1 MNNFLKGENFRM
13 KFFKNLEAQKTNVK
27 TEIMAG
33 LTTFFAIAYII
44 IVNSETLSL
53 TGMPRTAAIFA
64 IVFASAV
71 GCFIMAFYADSPII
85 LVPGL
90 GECALFVFT
99 ICGKDAMGLSLSQGL
114 AAIFISGI
122 LFSIIAFTKLGQIL
136 TEAIP
141 EDLKTVIIV
150 GIGLF
155 LTFIGLRNG
164 GIVVASPA
172 TMVGLGDF
180 GSVRVIVTLINLGIA
195 LFLFSRNIPGGF
207 LISLVLGTV
216 VGIVFGIV
224 DISSISFDMPSISEY
239 SGVFFNMDFSGLADP
254 TFWVAVFS
262 LVLLVTFENLGLM
275 YGQTTNMIGAPEK
288 FKNSF
293 RGGAL
298 SVITCGIFGSSPT
311 IDAIE
316 TGAGIAAGGRTGLT
330 ALTTGILFLL
340 SLLFTPLIMIIPSEA
355 IAPILI
361 IIGFLMVSN
370 ISRVD
375 FGNFEIGFPCFLILS
390 TIPLT
395 FSIVDG
401 IALGFIA
408 YPLVMIFKGKAKEVK
423 IPMYVV
429 SLIFVLS
436 FVLKV
441 IA

>member
-1 MNNFLKGENFRM
+1 M
-13 KFFKNLEAQKTNVK
+13 KLFTNLEAQKTNVR

-44 IVNSETLSL
+44 IVNSETLAI

-71 GCFIMAFYADSPII
+71 GCFIMAFYADAPII

-99 ICGKDAMGLSLSQGL
+99 ICGKDAMGLSLGQGL

-122 LFSIIAFTKLGQIL
+122 LFSLIAFTKLAQIL

-141 EDLKTVIIV
+141 EDLKTIIIV

-155 LTFIGLRNG
+155 LTFVGLKNA
-164 GIVVASPA
+164 GIVVANPA

-180 GSVRVIVTLINLGIA
+180 GSVKVIVTLINLAIA
-195 LFLFSRNIPGGF
+195 LFLFFRNVPGGF
-207 LISLVLGTV
+207 LISLALGTV
-216 VGIVFGIV
+216 VGMIFGIV
-224 DISSISFDMPSISEY
+224 DISSISFEMPSISEY
-239 SGVFFNMDFSGLADP
+239 SGVFFNMDFSGLTNP

-293 RGGAL
+293 RGGAI
-298 SVITCGIFGSSPT
+298 SVITCGIFGASPT

-340 SLLFTPLIMIIPSEA
+340 ALLFTPIIMIIPSEA

-375 FGNFEIGFPCFLILS
+375 IGNFEIGFPCFLILAA
-390 TIPLT
+390 IPLT

-423 IPMYVV
+423 VPMYVV